1 MTLERFRTVYFST
14 LPIVIHGVTDRKFIS
29 FSITPVGDT
38 PYRVSFIFA
47 SSANFN
53 NWTFNSFEWD
63 FILRSNPKFNK
74 REFRDRADIIP
85 SNPFQS
91 LSGYIFLELAKT
103 QDFHNIRE
111 WLPK

>member
-1 MTLERFRTVYFST
+1 M
-14 LPIVIHGVTDRKFIS
+14 GC

-38 PYRVSFIFA
+38 PYRVSYNFA
-47 SSANFN
+47 SSAYLN

-91 LSGYIFLELAKT
+91 LTGKIFHELAKT